1 MTIMQEHKMNIVK
14 DIIKGRIT
22 KRMSSEQLFLGI
34 RQINRLIQKFKQEG
48 SSAFIH
54 KNTGRISPREI
65 DKDIRDTI
73 LKLRV
78 EQYEDYNIQHF
89 QEKLVEKHNKT
100 DLCINE
106 LEDALKVLFGKISN
120 VKAII
125 ICKNIK

>member
-1 MTIMQEHKMNIVK
+1 MTIMQEHKMNIIK

-22 KRMSSEQLFLGI
+22 KQMTSEQLFLGI

-89 QEKLVEKHNKT
+89 QEKLVENTQQNWLMYKRT
-100 DLCINE
+100 RRC
-106 LEDALKVLFGKISN
+106 
-120 VKAII
+120 VKSIVWE
-125 ICKNIK
+125 NI